1 MCQLSFGK
9 GNILNNQILKNRK
22 LINVENSRKLLFTN
36 V

>member
-9 GNILNNQILKNRK
+9 GNILSNQILKNRK
-22 LINVENSRKLLFTN
+22 LINVENNRKLLFPS